1 MYYVIYNETA
11 KKVLGVTLD
20 IETAGLLLSE
30 AKMHTNNEAVIS
42 IQHGVLDKLYV

>member
-1 MYYVIYNETA
+1 MVYVIYNESSN
-11 KKVLGVTLD
+11 KVLGVTLD

-30 AKMHTNNEAVIS
+30 AKMHTNNEAVIF